1 MEGLVSFLIFVAV
14 VVLIAVI
21 VYWALA
27 KLLGA
32 LPGLPA
38 GIITVAQVIIV
49 LIALLVIIQRAWPLV
64 SGYA

>member
-1 MEGLVSFLIFVAV
+1 MTALVSFLIFVAV
-14 VVLIAVI
+14 VVLVAAI

-32 LPGLPA
+32 LPGVPPA
-38 GIITVAQVIIV
+38 IITVAQVVIV

-64 SGYA
+64 ESYA